1 MSEKISSV
9 SRIPILITL
18 NNEIMMEG
26 ELIRHLSP
34 LTIKKIL
41 NHLPINQLI
50 NNFQRKFI
58 QLKLDLDVGVEK
70 PQSKFKKGDIAF
82 SSISN
87 SIYIFLTD
95 YVHSQKQFSHIGY
108 IKTQNLDELIKTK
121 AGDIL
126 SIQKI

>member
-1 MSEKISSV
+1 MSKNISSV

-18 NNEIMMEG
+18 NNSVKMDG

-34 LTIKKIL
+34 LTIKKVL
-41 NHLPINQLI
+41 NHLPINKLI
-50 NNFQRKFI
+50 NNFQNKFL
-58 QLKLDLDVGVEK
+58 QLKLELDIGLEK
-70 PQSKFKKGDIAF
+70 PQSSFKKGDIAF

-87 SIYIFLTD
+87 CIYIFLED
-95 YVHSQKQFSHIGY
+95 YTHSQKQFSHMGF

-126 SIQKI
+126 TIQKI

>member
-1 MSEKISSV
+1 MSKNISSV

-18 NNEIMMEG
+18 NNSVKMEG

-34 LTIKKIL
+34 LTIKKVL

-50 NNFQRKFI
+50 NNFQKKFL
-58 QLKLDLDVGVEK
+58 QLKLELDIGLEK
-70 PQSKFKKGDIAF
+70 PQSSFKKGDIAF

-87 SIYIFLTD
+87 CIYIFLED
-95 YVHSQKQFSHIGY
+95 YTHSQKQFSRMGF

-126 SIQKI
+126 TIQKI

>member
-1 MSEKISSV
+1 
-9 SRIPILITL
+9 
-18 NNEIMMEG
+18 MEG

-58 QLKLDLDVGVEK
+58 QLKLELDIGVEK

-95 YVHSQKQFSHIGY
+95 YTHSQKQFSRIGY

-121 AGDIL
+121 VGRYLA
-126 SIQKI
+126 IQKI

>member
-1 MSEKISSV
+1 MSKSISSV

-18 NNEIMMEG
+18 NNSVKMDG

-34 LTIKKIL
+34 LTIKKVL

-50 NNFQRKFI
+50 NNFQKKFL
-58 QLKLDLDVGVEK
+58 QLKLELDIGLEK
-70 PQSKFKKGDIAF
+70 PQSSFKKGDIAF

-87 SIYIFLTD
+87 CIYIFLED
-95 YVHSQKQFSHIGY
+95 YTHSQKQFSRMGF

-126 SIQKI
+126 TIQKI